1 MNGILTRKIKKF
13 SFVEQSFSKNAD
25 AFEFSNG
32 IVFRF
37 NFKKLPSANARKIL
51 FNLKGFELSFIR
63 KNATDKESFTPTQQ
77 ADRVWLYADEDGFVS
92 LLEMKVNFLSPYADK
107 PKEMICD
114 LPLKLFNPTINNVYF
129 VYDGASLSWI
139 YNGEKVNVDYPFG
152 AIIDDKK
159 FSADAALYQW
169 SVAPLSAM
177 TVQTENV
184 IENTNMAFYSPRG
197 YNCWAGDVVNFY
209 KNGVYHLLYLHDV
222 HHHNSRWGGGAHTMH
237 HLTTKDFLHWEDH
250 GEMIPL
256 NQSWKS
262 VGTGTMFFHKG
273 QYYYAHGFH
282 TDRVIPT
289 EKTGSALLR
298 DRNEENKI
306 CGIAHPDLENLNLF
320 PSGANFFIS
329 NDGIHFQDG
338 EYQFHVAENPSI
350 YATANDTLTMY
361 AGYGS
366 NGVWTANDVKGP
378 WIRQGD
384 FQLDASPVRPSTECP
399 SRFSLNDYTYLLIGG
414 TGYWK
419 TDKNGTQLKDE
430 AKEGYDVYDGLF
442 VPMVTKTEDNRLI
455 YAGWSFGYGWGSL
468 ITHRELIQGENGRLY
483 MRWLPELAPKADELE
498 EVYNFSMEE
507 RCSYYFEAYIT
518 PNQDGKVCFRF
529 VGNKDCAIVLDSQKE
544 TVQISEVAKNEQ
556 YPPYIQ
562 PLYIRANSKDGVP
575 HQPTI
580 YGDFTL
586 GRVETIKNEYK
597 IRVIAYYEKKF
608 DSVVID
614 AEIGEKRTLFSNRVE
629 TNFSSLSWTTENATV
644 SKATLYKIKPIL

>member
-1 MNGILTRKIKKF
+1 MNGILTRKLKKF
-13 SFVEQSFSKNAD
+13 TFNHQAFSQKSAD
-25 AFEFSNG
+25 FDFSNG
-32 IVFRF
+32 VAFYF
-37 NFKKLPSANARKIL
+37 DFKTLPQSNTRKIL
-51 FNLKGFELSFIR
+51 FNVNGFELSFIR
-63 KNATDKESFTPTQQ
+63 KDATDKESFTTTQQ

-92 LLEMKVNFLSPYADK
+92 LLEMKAHFRSPYLDQ

-114 LPLKLFNPTINNVYF
+114 LPLKLFNPTKSNVYF
-129 VYDGASLSWI
+129 VYDGVSFFWV

-152 AIIDDKK
+152 SPIGDSNFFVD
-159 FSADAALYQW
+159 
-169 SVAPLSAM
+169 PLLNDWGISSLTAM
-177 TVQTENV
+177 KIQTETLTQNV
-184 IENTNMAFYSPRG
+184 NMAFYSPRG

-209 KNGVYHLLYLHDV
+209 KDGVYHLLYFHDV

-250 GEMIPL
+250 GEIIPL
-256 NQSWKS
+256 NQPWKS

-273 QYYYAHGFH
+273 KYYYVHGLH
-282 TDRVIPT
+282 TDRIIPT

-298 DRNEENKI
+298 TKNKENEMY
-306 CGIAHPDLENLNLF
+306 GISYLELENLELF
-320 PSGANFFIS
+320 PSGANFLVS
-329 NDGIHFQDG
+329 EDGIQFQEG
-338 EYQFHVAENPSI
+338 EYQFHVSENPSI
-350 YATANDTLTMY
+350 YATADDTLTMY

-366 NGVWTANDVKGP
+366 NGIWTANDVKGP

-399 SRFSLNDYTYLLIGG
+399 CRFSLNGYTYLLIGG

-419 TDKNGTQLKDE
+419 TDKNQTQFNDE

-442 VPMVTKTEDNRLI
+442 VPMVTKTENNRLL
-455 YAGWSFGYGWGSL
+455 YAGWAFGYGWGSL

-586 GRVETIKNEYK
+586 GRVQTIKNEYK

-608 DSVVID
+608 NSVVID